1 MADKVRTLD
10 DDRLSMLSR
19 MSTAV
24 VHVPK
29 SDIQIMKC
37 LLTPTVAVVDVL
49 QALLILL
56 GYTDTVCSYWL
67 EFRVLFY

>member
-56 GYTDTVCSYWL
+56 GYTDTVCSYWI

>member
-37 LLTPTVAVVDVL
+37 LHTPTVAVVDVL

-56 GYTDTVCSYWL
+56 GFTDTVCSYWL